1 MQWKLLRH
9 WLIIISME
17 NKTPLSPHIQIY
29 KWHISSL
36 VSISHRITGIINII
50 AITFIC
56 LLASL
61 LVFGE
66 SNYKFIN
73 LFLSSLIGK
82 FLILGLTWSFSFQ
95 ILSEIRHLIMD
106 LGYGFEL
113 RMTKIT
119 GLIVIFGS
127 IILTVVFY
135 LMGRNFFW
143 ND

>member
-1 MQWKLLRH
+1 
-9 WLIIISME
+9 ME
-17 NKTPLSPHIQIY
+17 NKAPLSPHIQIY

-66 SNYKFIN
+66 NNYEIIN

-113 RMTKIT
+113 RTTKIT

-127 IILTVVFY
+127 LILTIAFY
-135 LMGRNFFW
+135 LIGKNFF
-143 ND
+143 